1 MAYSFE
7 IGPIRPP
14 NESNSLLIRVTRNCD
29 WNKCKFCNCYKGN
42 KFEIRPVDEI
52 KHDIA
57 TAKILRDRI
66 MEITIKAG
74 QSGGMPKVIGMV
86 LKDPPNES
94 FRNVALWLL
103 GGGENV
109 FLQDSNAL
117 ILKTED
123 LGQILVNLKTSF
135 PKVKRISSYARSQTA
150 MKKKPIELLQLRQA
164 GLSRLHIGL
173 ESGYDPILQFMNKG
187 ETAATHIKGGRN
199 IVESG
204 ISLSEYVIL
213 GLGGKELTHQH
224 AEHTAAVLNEIDP
237 EYIRL
242 RTLTVN
248 SKVPLKEDIDS
259 GRFIRA
265 TDEDIVKEL
274 RWFIERLNVH
284 STLVSDH
291 VSNLLPELEG
301 KLPVDRKKFIAIL
314 NRFEALSI
322 ADKAN
327 FMVGRRVGLYKNLAD
342 LEDIQRHELVEQIKF
357 KLNQK
362 DKKLDP
368 KVIFKLMEDF
378 I

>member
-29 WNKCKFCNCYKGN
+29 WNKCKFCSCYKGQ
-42 KFEIRPVDEI
+42 KFEIRNVEEI
-52 KHDIA
+52 KRDIA
-57 TAKILRDRI
+57 VAKILRDRI

-74 QSGGMPKVIGMV
+74 QSGGMQKVIGMV

-103 GGGENV
+103 GGGENI

-135 PKVKRISSYARSQTA
+135 PRVKRITSYTRSHTA
-150 MKKKPIELLQLRQA
+150 MKKKPVELLQLRQA

-173 ESGYDPILQFMNKG
+173 ESGYDPILQYMNKG
-187 ETAATHIKGGRN
+187 ETAEMHIIGGRKV
-199 IVESG
+199 VESG

-213 GLGGKELTHQH
+213 GLGGKDMSSQH
-224 AEHTAAVLNEIDP
+224 AKHTASVLNEIDP
-237 EYIRL
+237 EFIRL
-242 RTLTVN
+242 RTLTIN
-248 SKVPLKEDIDS
+248 SQVPLSEDIEA

-265 TDEDIVKEL
+265 TDEEIVREL
-274 RWFIERLNVH
+274 RLFIEKLSVH
-284 STLVSDH
+284 SNLVSDH
-291 VSNLLPELEG
+291 VSNLLPELQG
-301 KLPVDRKKFIAIL
+301 KLPDDKQKLIAIID
-314 NRFEALSI
+314 RFEGLSVMK
-322 ADKAN
+322 KAN
-327 FMVGRRVGLYKNLAD
+327 FMVGRRVGLYKNLVD
-342 LEDIQRHELVEQIKF
+342 LEDSQRYDLVEQIKF
-357 KLNQK
+357 KLNQI

-368 KVIFKLMEDF
+368 KIIFKLMEDF

>member
-29 WNKCKFCNCYKGN
+29 WNKCKFCNCYKGR
-42 KFEIRPVDEI
+42 KFEIRNVEEI
-52 KHDIA
+52 KRDIA
-57 TAKILRDRI
+57 VAKILRDRI

-74 QSGGMPKVIGMV
+74 QSGGMQKVIGMV

-103 GGGENV
+103 GGGENI

-117 ILKTED
+117 IVKTAD

-135 PKVKRISSYARSQTA
+135 PRAKRITSYARSQTA
-150 MKKKPIELLQLRQA
+150 MKKKPVELLQLRQA

-187 ETAATHIKGGRN
+187 ETAEIHIKGGRKV
-199 IVESG
+199 VESG

-213 GLGGKELTHQH
+213 GLGGKDLSTLH
-224 AEHTAAVLNEIDP
+224 AKHTAAVLNEIDP
-237 EYIRL
+237 EFIRL

-248 SKVPLKEDIDS
+248 SQVPLSEDIARGS
-259 GRFIRA
+259 FIRA
-265 TDEDIVKEL
+265 TDEEIVREL
-274 RWFIERLNVH
+274 RLFIEKLDLH
-284 STLVSDH
+284 SILVSDH
-291 VSNLLPELEG
+291 VSNLLPEIEG
-301 KLPVDRKKFIAIL
+301 KMPGDKYKLLAVID
-314 NRFEALSI
+314 RFEALSI
-322 ADKAN
+322 PEKAN

-342 LEDIQRHELVEQIKF
+342 LEDSQRHDLVEQIKF

-368 KVIFKLMEDF
+368 RVIFKLMEDF